1 MQKGGPSYFMAL
13 IPYVKAHATAAQ
25 RVAHLRA
32 KGLIVSRPN
41 VAARKIEAI
50 GYERLRIYFLS
61 RRQTNVAGK
70 PFIAGATYHDIIR
83 LYECDAALRD
93 ACFLAVGQFEL
104 LLRNS
109 MSEILSTAF
118 GSHPYYH
125 TGAFKDPSA
134 NLSAL
139 QTFAKVY
146 ENSRDRRA
154 KHYRDTYGTPVMP
167 PIWTMKEF
175 LTFGASSRIVQCLAG
190 PIKTGIAAQFG
201 VGSDQVFTNW
211 VEALVDLR
219 NICAHHD
226 RLFNRSFQKQ
236 PSRLRSAGV
245 PVAAPNKLKA
255 ILECLDYMLS
265 QRGSS
270 SGITDK
276 VRSIILRY
284 PEMQLAEAG
293 Y

>member
-1 MQKGGPSYFMAL
+1 MAL
-13 IPYVKAHATAAQ
+13 IPYAKAHATAAQ

-32 KGLIVSRPN
+32 RGLVVTRPN

-61 RRQTNVAGK
+61 RRQTNIAGK
-70 PFIAGATYHDIIR
+70 PFVPGTRYHDIIR
-83 LYECDAALRD
+83 LYECDARLRA
-93 ACFLAVGQFEL
+93 ACFQAVGQFEL

-109 MSEILSTAF
+109 MSETLSAAH
-118 GSHPYYH
+118 GSHPYYI
-125 TGAFKDPSA
+125 TAAFKDASA
-134 NLSAL
+134 NLAAL
-139 QTFAKVY
+139 QSFARVY
-146 ENSRDRRA
+146 DNSKDRRA
-154 KHYRDTYGTPVMP
+154 KHYRDIYGTPVMP

-175 LTFGASSRIVQCLAG
+175 LTFGATSRILQCLAG
-190 PIKTGIAAQFG
+190 PLKTQIAGQFG
-201 VGSDQVFTNW
+201 VGSDLVFTNW

-245 PVAAPNKLKA
+245 PSAQPKTLKA
-255 ILECLDYMLS
+255 ILECLDHLMT
-265 QRGSS
+265 QRGSPS
-270 SGITDK
+270 EITDR
-276 VRSIILRY
+276 VHRVILRY
-284 PEMQLAEAG
+284 PEMNPAEAG

>member
-1 MQKGGPSYFMAL
+1 MAL

-25 RVAHLRA
+25 RIAHLRA

-61 RRQTNVAGK
+61 RRQTNIAGK
-70 PFIAGATYHDIIR
+70 PFIAGTTYHDIIR

-109 MSEILSTAF
+109 MSETLSTAF
-118 GSHPYYH
+118 GSHPYH
-125 TGAFKDPSA
+125 HPGAFKDASA

-139 QTFAKVY
+139 QTFVKVY
-146 ENSRDRRA
+146 ATSKDRRA
-154 KHYRDTYGTPVMP
+154 KHYGETYSTPALP

-175 LTFGASSRIVQCLAG
+175 LTFGSSSRIFQCLEG
-190 PIKTGIAAQFG
+190 SVKTNIATQFG

-236 PSRLRSAGV
+236 PSRLRSASV
-245 PVAAPNKLKA
+245 PTAAPNKLKA
-255 ILECLDYMLS
+255 ILECLDYMLAK
-265 QRGSS
+265 RGLP
-270 SGITDK
+270 SGITAT
-276 VRSIILRY
+276 VRKIILKY

-293 Y
+293 F